1 MEILLMSTSKPW
13 KLMVLW
19 LNGWQAIHPGYG
31 FLSESSKFAELCK
44 QKEIIFMG
52 PPAAAIR
59 AMGDKRS
66 FTLKPQT
73 PPHLVLFWVHVLCVF
88 YGF

>member
-1 MEILLMSTSKPW
+1 MWIL
-13 KLMVLW
+13 
-19 LNGWQAIHPGYG
+19 QAIHPGYG
-31 FLSESSKFAELCK
+31 FLSESSRFAELCK

-66 FTLKPQT
+66 CFCPTVSRVLFLFTLRQQQCRAT
-73 PPHLVLFWVHVLCVF
+73 EHVL
-88 YGF
+88 